1 MIFPWIA
8 HGCLIKA
15 PFVQLPTIL
24 HLRRGRI
31 SRCSPQVL
39 RRQGKLWTLM
49 RHVAENL
56 PEVSQVGNVQKKH
69 RKHHVFDL
77 PKVWHVRETPW
88 ILDVHILV
96 GLGGKFCWKAWSLP
110 RRLGFPGDFL
120 GISPE
125 PTPGTCYD
133 GTFGDWRHRFLW
145 EDCLDC
151 NLRMVFVTAL
161 PNGLEVLLVVSG
173 WTCYKLLG

>member
-1 MIFPWIA
+1 MVTFRNFSEDQVGFCHHSPMIFPWIA

-15 PFVQLPTIL
+15 PFLQLPTIL

-31 SRCSPQVL
+31 SRCSPQL

-56 PEVSQVGNVQKKH
+56 PEVSQVGNVQRKH

-77 PKVWHVRETPW
+77 PKVRHVRETPW

-110 RRLGFPGDFL
+110 RRLRFPGDFFWADSWNL
-120 GISPE
+120 
-125 PTPGTCYD
+125 
-133 GTFGDWRHRFLW
+133 LW
-145 EDCLDC
+145 WD
-151 NLRMVFVTAL
+151 LRRRKTWLVGGL
-161 PNGLEVLLVVSG
+161 PWL
-173 WTCYKLLG
+173 